1 MWEWAFG
8 ASFGYVESGRDDHN
22 LIQILDSRS
31 EVLNA
36 MGNLPL
42 WIRPYMKYFYLDPFW
57 YNGLRS
63 VSNLGAVGTA
73 AFQKRK
79 AKSSSERKDL
89 MSFLL
94 NAKDPDTG
102 GSLPEKEIIAEAIA
116 FIGGGSHTTSH
127 TMTHFMDFVSRDRK
141 LQDEIWKELFEA
153 FPRPMD
159 PNWVA
164 PDEVASRLPLLNAT
178 LKEVMRFRPTSSTGL
193 ERVVP
198 EGGRIIGD
206 VLFPPGCLVSV
217 PIVAIHHNGTIFEV
231 SHHMNFAVD
240 P

>member
-1 MWEWAFG
+1 
-8 ASFGYVESGRDDHN
+8 
-22 LIQILDSRS
+22 
-31 EVLNA
+31 
-36 MGNLPL
+36 
-42 WIRPYMKYFYLDPFW
+42 MKYFYLDSFW

-127 TMTHFMDFVSRDRK
+127 TMTYFMDFVSRDQK

-153 FPRPMD
+153 FPGPMD
-159 PNWVA
+159 PGWVA
-164 PDEVASRLPLLNAT
+164 PDEEASRLPLLNAT
-178 LKEVMRFRPTSSTGL
+178 LKEVMRFQPTSSTGL

-198 EGGRIIGD
+198 EGGRIIED
-206 VLFPPGCLVSV
+206 VFYPPGCLVSV
-217 PIVAIHHNGTIFEV
+217 PIIAIHQNETIFEV
-231 SHHMNFAVD
+231 SHRMHFAVD